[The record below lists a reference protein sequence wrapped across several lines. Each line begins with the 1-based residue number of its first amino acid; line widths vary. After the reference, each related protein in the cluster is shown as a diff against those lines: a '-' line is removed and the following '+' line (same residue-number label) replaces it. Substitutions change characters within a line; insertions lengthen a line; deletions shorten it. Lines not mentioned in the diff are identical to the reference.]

1 MSYTLKHAFSHSLT
15 LLASFSILL
24 VVPSSCFNPKKIV
37 NASIHSYSSDGSW
50 SSAVATWYGPSH
62 GDGSEGGACGY
73 GRTVGEPPFSS
84 MIAAGSRPLFDSGK
98 GCGSCYEV
106 KCTGNKACSGNPVRV
121 VITDNCPDCGSD
133 AHFDMSGAAFGQM
146 AVSGQADQLRN
157 VGRIAIQYNR
167 VACNYGRS
175 IVFHVD
181 SGSNQDYLA
190 VMVEYEDGDGE
201 LERVEVKE
209 ASSESWEAMEK
220 SWGAVWK
227 YNKRSQLKAPFSIRL
242 TNFESK
248 TIEASNVIPAG
259 WTPGSSYVSN
269 VNF

>member
-1 MSYTLKHAFSHSLT
+1 MSCTLKHAFSHSLT

-37 NASIHSYSSDGSW
+37 NASIDSYSSDGSW
-50 SSAVATWYGPSH
+50 SSGVATWYGPSN

-73 GRTVGEPPFSS
+73 GRSVGEPPFSS
-84 MIAAGSRPLFDSGK
+84 MIAAGSAPLFDSGK

-121 VITDNCPDCGSD
+121 VITDHCPDCGSD
-133 AHFDMSGAAFGQM
+133 AHFDMSGAAFGEM
-146 AVSGQADQLRN
+146 AVS
-157 VGRIAIQYNR
+157 
-167 VACNYGRS
+167 
-175 IVFHVD
+175 
-181 SGSNQDYLA
+181 

-209 ASSESWEAMEK
+209 ASSESWEAMKE

-227 YNKRSQLKAPFSIRL
+227 YNKGSQLKAPFSIRL
-242 TNFESK
+242 TNKESK
-248 TIEASNVIPAG
+248 TIEATNVIPAG
-259 WTPGSSYVSN
+259 WRPGSTYVSH